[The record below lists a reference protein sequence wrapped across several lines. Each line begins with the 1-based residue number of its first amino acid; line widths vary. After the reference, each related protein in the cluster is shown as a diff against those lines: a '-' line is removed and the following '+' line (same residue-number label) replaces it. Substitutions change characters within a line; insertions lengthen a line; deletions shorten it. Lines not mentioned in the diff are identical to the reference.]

1 MQKVKSGTTNSTGD
15 STYTAACGRRER
27 QKGSEKE
34 MNMRYAL
41 RSEETE
47 QVNIIEWARWQI
59 SSHPELTL
67 LHHCPNGGSRN
78 KAEAIKLKQ
87 MGVIA
92 GVPDLH
98 LPVPKGIYAGLYIE
112 LKYNKGRLESSQR
125 EFLKLAARYG
135 NYCAVCYGAEEA
147 IRVINEYIGLKII
160 DTGKRENRM
169 KTPNLSVFKDGKAEQ
184 L

>member
-1 MQKVKSGTTNSTGD
+1 
-15 STYTAACGRRER
+15 
-27 QKGSEKE
+27 
-34 MNMRYAL
+34 
-41 RSEETE
+41 
-47 QVNIIEWARWQI
+47 
-59 SSHPELTL
+59 
-67 LHHCPNGGSRN
+67 
-78 KAEAIKLKQ
+78 

-160 DTGKRENRM
+160 DTGK
-169 KTPNLSVFKDGKAEQ
+169 TWFCAFKFKKCEMLYRIKIIVYDQKKQ
-184 L
+184 